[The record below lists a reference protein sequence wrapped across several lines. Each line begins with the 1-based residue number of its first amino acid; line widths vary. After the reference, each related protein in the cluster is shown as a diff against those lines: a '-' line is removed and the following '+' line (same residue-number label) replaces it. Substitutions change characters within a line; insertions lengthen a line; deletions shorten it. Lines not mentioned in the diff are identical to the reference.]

1 MLRLF
6 IHFAYSL
13 YVSRTKADEIYRL
26 GLARKAKPLSSLQL
40 KYEEFQTRMLTAR
53 PEAQA
58 DEDENGPSTSAI
70 PGRRTALGERSTG
83 SRAPGQSAASS
94 SAAPAPRLGNATNRG
109 KISVF
114 VDGPSAQDGQDY
126 QSNEW
131 NNLGSQGALV
141 KENKPEAGPWV
152 GERLH
157 QVSMQTPKTPK
168 FTVLK
173 DSTVSYLRTKALMDH

>member
-1 MLRLF
+1 
-6 IHFAYSL
+6 
-13 YVSRTKADEIYRL
+13 
-26 GLARKAKPLSSLQL
+26 
-40 KYEEFQTRMLTAR
+40 MLTAR

-58 DEDENGPSTSAI
+58 DEDENAASASSI

-83 SRAPGQSAASS
+83 SRAPGQSTASS
-94 SAAPAPRLGNATNRG
+94 STAPAPRLGNATNRG

-114 VDGPSAQDGQDY
+114 VDGPSAQEGQDY

-131 NNLGSQGALV
+131 NNLGSQSALV

-173 DSTVSYLRTKALMDH
+173 DNEVSYMSTEAS